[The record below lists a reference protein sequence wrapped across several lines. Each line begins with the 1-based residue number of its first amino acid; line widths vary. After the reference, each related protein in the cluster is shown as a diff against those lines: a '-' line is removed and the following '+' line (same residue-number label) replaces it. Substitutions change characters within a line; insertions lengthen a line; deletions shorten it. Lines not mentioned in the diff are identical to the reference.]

1 MLNDETLDREK
12 LWDVL
17 NLQEFDQE
25 MATQKQSMELD
36 SIAKSLAFE
45 KNISTQKPFV
55 DMELST

>member
-1 MLNDETLDREK
+1 
-12 LWDVL
+12 
-17 NLQEFDQE
+17 